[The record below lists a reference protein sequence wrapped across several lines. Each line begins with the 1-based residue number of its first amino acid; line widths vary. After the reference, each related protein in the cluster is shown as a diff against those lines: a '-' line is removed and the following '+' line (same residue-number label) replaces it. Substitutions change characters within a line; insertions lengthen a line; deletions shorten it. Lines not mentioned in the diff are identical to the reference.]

1 MTARLR
7 ISVLYILNSIL
18 MDGTYYACFDLPIR
32 TSERR
37 IEAFGLEPIFG

>member
-1 MTARLR
+1 MR

-18 MDGTYYACFDLPIR
+18 MDGTCHALFDLPIR

-37 IEAFGLEPIFG
+37 IEAFGLKDEGPIFG